1 MKYITL
7 DFSGIKTQDQLYD
20 YFETVFELPDY
31 FGRNMDA
38 LWDCLLFWYDSET
51 TILLKNVSA
60 LPKNL
65 NWLTEIMLTLF
76 DDLQKEDEN
85 VTVQIL
91 SSNID
96 ESNDAYLI

>member
-7 DFSGIKTQDQLYD
+7 DFSGIKTQDQLFD
-20 YFETVFELPDY
+20 YFETIFELPDY

-51 TILLKNVSA
+51 TILLKSVSA

-91 SSNID
+91 SSDID

>member
-7 DFSGIKTQDQLYD
+7 DFLGIKSQKQMYD
-20 YFETVFELPDY
+20 YFEKVFDLPDY

-51 TILLKNVSA
+51 TIILKNVDA
-60 LPKNL
+60 LPSDL

-76 DDLQKEDEN
+76 DDLQTEDEN
-85 VTVQIL
+85 ITVQIVNA
-91 SSNID
+91 S
-96 ESNDAYLI
+96 EDAVNGEYLI